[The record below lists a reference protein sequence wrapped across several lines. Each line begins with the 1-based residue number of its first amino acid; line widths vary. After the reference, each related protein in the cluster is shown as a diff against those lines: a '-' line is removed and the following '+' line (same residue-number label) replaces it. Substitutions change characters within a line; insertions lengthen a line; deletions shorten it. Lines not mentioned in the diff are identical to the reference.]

1 MLGALAAEL
10 HVALAT
16 PSPVL
21 PAPVGTAGVDG
32 WLAQG
37 RRAIDDALTL
47 VDGPDGAWLAARADR
62 IRADLALP
70 AAVTAVQRL
79 HGDLHVGQ
87 ILRWDGGYAVI
98 DFDGNPTAPQDVLE
112 PAARDVAQLLTSVE
126 HVAAI
131 ANKRTAHAHAGAVRD
146 WIARERAALLDA
158 YRPVAGALFD
168 EALLTGFETAQEC
181 RELVYAARFLPRWRY
196 APMEVLRRRYP

>member
-1 MLGALAAEL
+1 M
-10 HVALAT
+10 
-16 PSPVL
+16 L
-21 PAPVGTAGVDG
+21 PAPAGVSDVDG
-32 WLAQG
+32 WVAQG
-37 RRAIDDALTL
+37 ERALDDALKL
-47 VDGPDGAWLAARADR
+47 VDGEDGAWLTAHADR
-62 IRADLALP
+62 IRSDLALP
-70 AAVTAVQRL
+70 GRPVTVQRL

-98 DFDGNPTAPQDVLE
+98 DFDGNPTAPQDALE

-131 ANKRTAHAHAGAVRD
+131 ANKRTGHARRDAVRD
-146 WIARERAALLDA
+146 WIVRERAALLDA

-168 EALLTGFETAQEC
+168 ETLLAGFETAQEC

-196 APMEVLRRRYP
+196 APMEVLRRRYSGEC